1 MKHKAMD
8 FKKVVAAVTLTLA
21 VGVTASPTSTAQTT
35 EIDGKSVYSS
45 ADAWLCRPGRQDAC
59 AMDQTATVISADGKL
74 TQETFTADPDAAVD
88 CFYVYPTVSLQ
99 ATGNSD
105 LVVEPEEKN
114 AVLQQFARFG
124 SKCRLFAPMYRQVT
138 IPALLAQGSSNPL
151 PIDREL
157 AYRDVAAAW
166 SDYLARDNQGRGVI
180 LIGHS
185 QGSFVLMKLIQ
196 NEIDGKPLQ
205 NRIISVLLM
214 GPPAGVTGLP
224 VPNGADVGGAF
235 QHIPVCHSNSQ
246 IGCVIAFNSFRS
258 EAPPPAGSR
267 FVKAPDGMHA
277 VCANPAALGGGSGA
291 LDAYL
296 STSNSFLYGSAPR
309 TAWTNPP
316 QAIDTAYVKV
326 PGLLSAECV
335 TNEHGTYLAVTVH
348 STPGG
353 SRSNTISGDVIS
365 NGKVLP
371 DWGLHMIDANLT
383 MGNLVA
389 TVGEQSKAYLAEVA
403 KKHD

>member
-1 MKHKAMD
+1 MD
-8 FKKVVAAVTLTLA
+8 FIKALTAVILTLA
-21 VGVTASPTSTAQTT
+21 VGVTTSAAGAS
-35 EIDGKSVYSS
+35 EFDGKSIYSGD
-45 ADAWLCRPGRQDAC
+45 DAWLCRPGRQDTC
-59 AMDQTATVISADGKL
+59 TMDQTATVISADGKL
-74 TQETFTADPDAAVD
+74 TKEAFKPDPDAPVD
-88 CFYVYPTVSLQ
+88 CFYIYPTVSKQ
-99 ATGNSD
+99 PTGNSD
-105 LVVEPEEKN
+105 LAIEPEEKN

-124 SKCRLFAPMYRQVT
+124 AKCRLFAPMYRQVT
-138 IPALLAQGSSNPL
+138 VPALISLGSSNP
-151 PIDREL
+151 IAVDRDL

-166 SDYLARDNQGRGVI
+166 NDYLARDNHERGVI

-185 QGSFVLMKLIQ
+185 QGSSVLKSLIQ

-214 GPPAGVTGLP
+214 GPGGTGLS
-224 VPNGADVGGAF
+224 VPNGSDVGGAF
-235 QHIPVCHSNSQ
+235 QHIPVCHSSSQ

-267 FVKAPDGMHA
+267 FVKAAEGMHA
-277 VCANPAALGGGSGA
+277 VCANPAALGGGSGE

-296 STSNSFLYGSAPR
+296 STSNIFLAGSGPP

-316 QAIDTAYVKV
+316 QAIDTPYVKV

-335 TNEHGTYLAVTVH
+335 TNEHGTYLAITIQ
-348 STPGG
+348 STQGG
-353 SRSNTISGDVIS
+353 NRTSTISGDVVI

-371 DWGLHMIDANLT
+371 DWGLHLIDANLT

-389 TVGEQSKAYLAEVA
+389 IVGEQSKAYSAKAA